1 MAVLVSACLLGD
13 NCKYNGKNNLN
24 EKVIRHLQGKE
35 TVKICPEILAD
46 LGAPREPMELA
57 QGKPVNKGGKDM
69 SIPVEAGIKKAL
81 AQISD
86 MDIEYAV
93 LQSRSPTCG
102 VKQIYDGSFSGQLI
116 DGQGLFAKALKD
128 AGYRVIDAE
137 DI

>member
-1 MAVLVSACLLGD
+1 
-13 NCKYNGKNNLN
+13 
-24 EKVIRHLQGKE
+24 
-35 TVKICPEILAD
+35 
-46 LGAPREPMELA
+46 MELA

-69 SIPVEAGIKKAL
+69 SIPVEAGINKAL

-128 AGYRVIDAE
+128 AGDRVIDAE